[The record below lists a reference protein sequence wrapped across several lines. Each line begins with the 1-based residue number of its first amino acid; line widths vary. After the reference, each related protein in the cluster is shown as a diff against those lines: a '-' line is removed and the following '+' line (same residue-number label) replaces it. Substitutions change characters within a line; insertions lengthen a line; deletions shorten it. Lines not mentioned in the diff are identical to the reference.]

1 MSSTMKKMTVI
12 LLLTAFLAPG
22 LAQARD
28 WAWESA
34 TVSRDTEIGFFG
46 MVWNLLTSM
55 FEKNGGTLD
64 PSGSTTPDG
73 SGTGD
78 NGGTLDPSGS
88 TGTTNTDGAGD
99 NGGTLDPSGGA

>member
-1 MSSTMKKMTVI
+1 MGSMMKKMTVI

-55 FEKNGGTLD
+55 FEKNGGAMDPSGTPKPGSLDPDTSTTTTTGTDDETDNGGALD
-64 PSGSTTPDG
+64 PSGRP
-73 SGTGD
+73 
-78 NGGTLDPSGS
+78 
-88 TGTTNTDGAGD
+88 
-99 NGGTLDPSGGA
+99 

>member
-1 MSSTMKKMTVI
+1 MGSTMKKMTVI

-22 LAQARD
+22 LAQARGF
-28 WAWESA
+28 AWESA

-55 FEKNGGTLD
+55 FDKNGGTLD
-64 PSGSTTPDG
+64 PSGSTTPGG
-73 SGTGD
+73 SGTGSGE

-88 TGTTNTDGAGD
+88 TGTTNGD
-99 NGGTLDPSGGA
+99 NGGTLDPSGGV